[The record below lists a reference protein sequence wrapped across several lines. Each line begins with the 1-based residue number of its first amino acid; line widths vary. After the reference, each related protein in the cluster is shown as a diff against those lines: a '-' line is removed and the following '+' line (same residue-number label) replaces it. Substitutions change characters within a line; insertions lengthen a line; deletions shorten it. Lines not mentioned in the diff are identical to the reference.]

1 MDDLKS
7 LIWVGA
13 SKKELKA
20 FPRTVFVTSKRN
32 MAGNE
37 SMSKLKFEKGSGN
50 VFADLGFPDSQQEL
64 LKARLTY
71 EIYKIIEKRKLTQ
84 QQAAEVLD
92 ISQSYVS
99 DLKRNRSGR
108 FSVGK
113 LMQFLNALDMDV
125 EVKLKK
131 HPARSKD
138 DAGISVS
145 T

>member
-1 MDDLKS
+1 
-7 LIWVGA
+7 
-13 SKKELKA
+13 
-20 FPRTVFVTSKRN
+20 
-32 MAGNE
+32 
-37 SMSKLKFEKGSGN
+37 MSKVKFEKSSGN

-64 LKARLTY
+64 LKASLTY
-71 EIYKIIEKRKLTQ
+71 EIYKIIAQRKLTQ
-84 QQAAEVLD
+84 QEAAQILG

-113 LMQFLNALDMDV
+113 LLQFLNALDMDV

-138 DAGISVS
+138 VAGISVS
-145 T
+145 TN

>member
-1 MDDLKS
+1 
-7 LIWVGA
+7 
-13 SKKELKA
+13 
-20 FPRTVFVTSKRN
+20 

-37 SMSKLKFEKGSGN
+37 SMSKLKFEKSSGN
-50 VFADLGFPDSQQEL
+50 VFADLGFADSQQEL

-84 QQAAEVLD
+84 QQAAQVLG

-138 DAGISVS
+138 VASISVS

>member
-1 MDDLKS
+1 
-7 LIWVGA
+7 
-13 SKKELKA
+13 
-20 FPRTVFVTSKRN
+20 
-32 MAGNE
+32 
-37 SMSKLKFEKGSGN
+37 MSKVKLEKNSGN
-50 VFADLGFPDSQQEL
+50 VFADLGFADSQQEL
-64 LKARLTY
+64 LKACLIY

-84 QQAAEVLD
+84 QQAAQVLG

-131 HPARSKD
+131 HSARSKD
-138 DAGISVS
+138 VAGISVS
-145 T
+145 TN

>member
-1 MDDLKS
+1 
-7 LIWVGA
+7 
-13 SKKELKA
+13 
-20 FPRTVFVTSKRN
+20 
-32 MAGNE
+32 
-37 SMSKLKFEKGSGN
+37 MSKLKFEKSSGN
-50 VFADLGFPDSQQEL
+50 VFADLGFSDSQQEL

-84 QQAAEVLD
+84 HQAAEILE

-113 LMQFLNALDMDV
+113 LFQFLNALDMDV

-131 HPARSKD
+131 HPTRSKNV
-138 DAGISVS
+138 AGISVS
-145 T
+145 TN

>member
-1 MDDLKS
+1 MTK
-7 LIWVGA
+7 V
-13 SKKELKA
+13 KY
-20 FPRTVFVTSKRN
+20 
-32 MAGNE
+32 
-37 SMSKLKFEKGSGN
+37 EKGSGN

-71 EIYKIIEKRKLTQ
+71 EIYRIIEKRKLTQ
-84 QQAAEVLD
+84 KEAAQILG

-113 LMQFLNALDMDV
+113 LLQFLNALDMDV

-131 HPARSKD
+131 HPARSKAS
-138 DAGISVS
+138 AGISVN
-145 T
+145 TN

>member
-1 MDDLKS
+1 
-7 LIWVGA
+7 
-13 SKKELKA
+13 
-20 FPRTVFVTSKRN
+20 
-32 MAGNE
+32 
-37 SMSKLKFEKGSGN
+37 MSKLKYEKSSGN

-84 QQAAEVLD
+84 REAAQILG

-113 LMQFLNALDMDV
+113 LLQFLNSLDMDV

-131 HPARSKD
+131 HSARSKAS
-138 DAGISVS
+138 AGISVS
-145 T
+145 TN

>member
-1 MDDLKS
+1 
-7 LIWVGA
+7 
-13 SKKELKA
+13 
-20 FPRTVFVTSKRN
+20 
-32 MAGNE
+32 
-37 SMSKLKFEKGSGN
+37 MSKVKFEKVSSN

-138 DAGISVS
+138 NAGISVS
-145 T
+145 TN

>member
-1 MDDLKS
+1 
-7 LIWVGA
+7 
-13 SKKELKA
+13 
-20 FPRTVFVTSKRN
+20 
-32 MAGNE
+32 MAGNV
-37 SMSKLKFEKGSGN
+37 MGKIRFEKGSGN

-71 EIYKIIEKRKLTQ
+71 EIYKIIARRKLPQ
-84 QQAAEVLD
+84 QEAAQILG

-113 LMQFLNALDMDV
+113 LLQFLNALDMDV

-138 DAGISVS
+138 SAGINVS
-145 T
+145 TS